1 MRVST
6 HLRRT
11 FWTLLDQGVV
21 SLGTFLLS
29 ILLARHLAPA
39 EYGVFALLL
48 GMLLLAQVI
57 NSSLIF
63 YPMSIRSAVLPALAR
78 PRLLGRSL
86 VLLGLLG
93 LPFILVTAAGLAA
106 TGRTDLLLPLLIYF
120 AAWQAQEALR
130 RGLFAEFRHREALVG
145 DIIGYFGPVLVV
157 GVLLRHGPATL
168 PEVFLSLSLASAA
181 ALVVTSLQIR
191 ADFRDLRALRATMF
205 EFWSLGRWSLAHNLT
220 GASRIQIVLFGL
232 TALFGAA
239 AAASFQA
246 ALNVINLA
254 NPVLL
259 GLCNVIPQTA
269 AQKFREGYG
278 VAWQAARPYA
288 LAGAV
293 PILLGYGAL
302 LLAPELVLRVV
313 YGADSTYVD
322 LVLPIRILAAGWLLG
337 YAADMVCSYMHGVD
351 AARLALLIN
360 ALGAMSAAA
369 LFVPLAKSHGIAGS
383 CVALAVSS
391 LVRLI
396 ASQWILSR
404 MIADDRRS
412 LV

>member
-1 MRVST
+1 MQVST
-6 HLRRT
+6 PLRRT

-29 ILLARHLAPA
+29 ILLARHLPPV
-39 EYGVFALLL
+39 EYGAFALVL
-48 GMLLLAQVI
+48 GVLLLVQVI

-63 YPMSIRSAVLPALAR
+63 YPMSIRSAVLPVTAR
-78 PRLLGRSL
+78 PRLVGRSL

-93 LPFILVTAAGLAA
+93 VPFMLAMVAGLIVAA
-106 TGRTDLLLPLLIYF
+106 RAELLLPLLIYF
-120 AAWQAQEALR
+120 AVWQAQEALR
-130 RGLFAEFRHREALVG
+130 RSLFAAFRHRDALVG
-145 DIIGYFGPVLVV
+145 DIIGYLGPVLIV
-157 GVLLRHGPATL
+157 GLLLRHRPVTL
-168 PEVFLSLSLASAA
+168 TEVFLCLSLASAA
-181 ALVVTSLQIR
+181 ALLVTHLQVR
-191 ADFRDLRALRATMF
+191 ADFRDLRGLRATIV
-205 EFWSLGRWSLAHNLT
+205 EFWSLGRWSLANNLT

-232 TALFGAA
+232 TALFGVAA
-239 AAASFQA
+239 TASFQA
-246 ALNVINLA
+246 VLNVINLA

-269 AQKFREGYG
+269 AQKFRDGYG
-278 VAWQAARPYA
+278 VAWQAARSYA
-288 LAGAV
+288 LVGAAPV
-293 PILLGYGAL
+293 MLGYGAL
-302 LLAPELVLRVV
+302 LVAPDLVLRLL
-313 YGADSTYVD
+313 YGANSAYAD

-360 ALGAMSAAA
+360 ALGAISAAV
-369 LFVPLAKSHGIAGS
+369 LFLPLAMSHGVAGS

-396 ASQWILSR
+396 ASQLILSR

-412 LV
+412 VV